1 MHGNGAGAI
10 LNGMEIEAYNNLF
23 LTRVAAYL
31 NDCPDAIDRN
41 AVRETAED
49 CGLSERDAYL
59 VLLAIIFELF

>member
-1 MHGNGAGAI
+1 
-10 LNGMEIEAYNNLF
+10 MEIEAYNNLF